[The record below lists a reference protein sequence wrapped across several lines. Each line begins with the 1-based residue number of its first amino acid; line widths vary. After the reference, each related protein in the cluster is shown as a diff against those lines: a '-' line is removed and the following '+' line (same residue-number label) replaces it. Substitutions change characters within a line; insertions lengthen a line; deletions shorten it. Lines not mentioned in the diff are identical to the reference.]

1 MKFTKMH
8 GISNDYV
15 YVNAFEE
22 KVKDPAAAARFVSPR
37 RTSVGSD
44 GLILIAP
51 SDKAD
56 CRMIMYNADGSQ
68 GAMCG
73 NGIRCVG
80 KYAYEHGIAVKNPMT
95 VETGSGIKTLVLDVQ
110 DGKVMSV
117 TVDMGI
123 PEQTSALPEEITVDG
138 RAYSFVGISVGNPH
152 AVYFME
158 EIDSLE
164 LEKIGPYFENHS
176 RFPDRTNSEF
186 VQILDRKHLRMRVWE
201 RGSGETW
208 ACGTGATA
216 VAATAILMGYAEDT
230 VTVSLLGGDL
240 TISWDR
246 ETGHI
251 YMTGPAEEV
260 FQGEIILPEEMNR

>member
-1 MKFTKMH
+1 
-8 GISNDYV
+8 
-15 YVNAFEE
+15 
-22 KVKDPAAAARFVSPR
+22 
-37 RTSVGSD
+37 
-44 GLILIAP
+44 
-51 SDKAD
+51 
-56 CRMIMYNADGSQ
+56 
-68 GAMCG
+68 
-73 NGIRCVG
+73 
-80 KYAYEHGIAVKNPMT
+80 MT

-216 VAATAILMGYAEDT
+216 VAAAAILMGYAEDT